1 MKSATYIRNKVLLLL
16 ILLVAV
22 SCNKSEE
29 KPSPVPYLYDINFK
43 FSDVNGNN
51 LLENIDEDKI
61 SNYIEI
67 TSENGNI
74 DANAFN
80 IVNLRDQKFLNI
92 KSYNQRRERLKIN
105 YAFKNEQLTG
115 TEDVITIKS
124 NWVIEKNNPIPIQVH
139 IDRKDMIQHQVPE
152 TISLVYYELIKHSK

>member
-92 KSYNQRRERLKIN
+92 KSYNQRRELLKIN

-115 TEDVITIKS
+115 IDDVITIKS
-124 NWVIEKNNPIPIQVH
+124 NWVIEKTIQFQF
-139 IDRKDMIQHQVPE
+139 KC
-152 TISLVYYELIKHSK
+152 T